1 MIVTKYSI
9 LPFFYTM
16 ITPQHLLNAIWN
28 EIRILK
34 HLGSKVT
41 AANKDF
47 RLTPPQRS
55 IEELEHYIISSF
67 PAQVQLMVKWSW
79 DEQLYMEM
87 TSKFEWFTFDQFAP
101 ELDKWFT
108 LISEQIKML
117 TDEQWQEEISIR
129 GMNWPRTR
137 FLNDYVLT
145 FLWAYKMQLFL
156 QLKASGLIELSTYN
170 LRAGI
175 DAPKS

>member
-1 MIVTKYSI
+1 
-9 LPFFYTM
+9 M

-41 AANKDF
+41 ATNKDF
-47 RLTPPQRS
+47 KLTPTQRS

-79 DEQLYMEM
+79 DENIYKEL
-87 TSKFEWFTFDQFAP
+87 TSKFEWFTFDQFVS
-101 ELDKWFT
+101 ELDTCFAV
-108 LISEQIKML
+108 ISEQINTL
-117 TDEQWQEEISIR
+117 TDAQWQEEMTIR

-156 QLKASGLIELSTYN
+156 QLKASGLTELSTYN
-170 LRAGI
+170 LRAGM